1 MRILADRYEL
11 VEKIGEGGMSVV
23 WRAHDARLE
32 RQVAVKQLRP
42 FVASEPDRRSRL
54 AREARTLAALSNDH
68 IVRVYDYVEA
78 GEDAFLVMEFIEGIN
93 LAHATFHRLPVPW
106 SEAASYARPVCDAL
120 AYAHAKGV
128 IHRDLTP
135 ANVLIERD
143 TGRVV
148 TTDFGLARI
157 ARSGGSAT
165 TIGVLLGTPEYWSPE
180 QAMGRRSDGATDMYA
195 LGCILYLLLSGR
207 LPFEG
212 DDRLATGLRRA
223 HEDPLS
229 LRTFAPAIP
238 DSVVELVDSLL
249 DRDPSQR
256 PDASRRGV
264 RDRRVVV
271 ARCAPSRRRQGRE
284 RRGRADRR
292 ALGPNHADREIASSQ
307 TPLADSRARRSCRI
321 VRRSCRRGARPRS
334 RNSRA

>member
-32 RQVAVKQLRP
+32 RQVAVKLLRP
-42 FVASEPDRRSRL
+42 FVAGEPDRRSRL

-78 GEDAFLVMEFIEGIN
+78 GEDAFLVMEFIEGSN

-180 QAMGRRSDGATDMYA
+180 QAMGRRSDEATDMYA

-223 HEDPLS
+223 HEDPPS
-229 LRTFAPAIP
+229 LRHVSLRHPEFGRR
-238 DSVVELVDSLL
+238 VGRLVARS
-249 DRDPSQR
+249 R
-256 PDASRRGV
+256 PVAKAECSRGALPRSASRR
-264 RDRRVVV
+264 RTMCR
-271 ARCAPSRRRQGRE
+271 SRAGGKARE
-284 RRGRADRR
+284 RRGRAD
-292 ALGPNHADREIASSQ
+292 AS
-307 TPLADSRARRSCRI
+307 
-321 VRRSCRRGARPRS
+321 RS
-334 RNSRA
+334 RPQPCGSRSRLVADAAG

>member
-23 WRAHDARLE
+23 WRAQDARLE
-32 RQVAVKQLRP
+32 RQVAVKLLRP
-42 FVASEPDRRSRL
+42 FVADEPDRRSRL

-78 GEDAFLVMEFIEGIN
+78 GEDAFLVMEFIEGSN

-207 LPFEG
+207 CRSRETTAR
-212 DDRLATGLRRA
+212 DGLRRA

-229 LRTFAPAIP
+229 LRTLARHPEFGRRVGRLAAR
-238 DSVVELVDSLL
+238 S
-249 DRDPSQR
+249 R
-256 PDASRRGV
+256 PVAKAQCPRGGV
-264 RDRRVVV
+264 RDRRVVI
-271 ARCAPSRRRQGRE
+271 ARCAPS
-284 RRGRADRR
+284 
-292 ALGPNHADREIASSQ
+292 
-307 TPLADSRARRSCRI
+307 ARR
-321 VRRSCRRGARPRS
+321 
-334 RNSRA
+334 

>member
-32 RQVAVKQLRP
+32 REVAVKLLRP
-42 FVASEPDRRSRL
+42 FVAGEPDRRSRL

-68 IVRVYDYVEA
+68 IVRVYDYAEA
-78 GEDAFLVMEFIEGIN
+78 GEDAFLVMEFIEGCN
-93 LAHATFHRLPVPW
+93 LARATFHRLPVPW

-180 QAMGRRSDGATDMYA
+180 QAMGRAQRRSDRHVRAR
-195 LGCILYLLLSGR
+195 LHPLLAVERQSAVRGGRSARDGTASCARGSAVARRTLAGHPEFGRRVGR
-207 LPFEG
+207 LVA
-212 DDRLATGLRRA
+212 R
-223 HEDPLS
+223 S
-229 LRTFAPAIP
+229 
-238 DSVVELVDSLL
+238 
-249 DRDPSQR
+249 R
-256 PDASRRGV
+256 PVAEALCSHGRF
-264 RDRRVVV
+264 RDRRVVM
-271 ARCAPSRRRQGRE
+271 ARGIPSPHR
-284 RRGRADRR
+284 
-292 ALGPNHADREIASSQ
+292 
-307 TPLADSRARRSCRI
+307 
-321 VRRSCRRGARPRS
+321 
-334 RNSRA
+334 

>member
-1 MRILADRYEL
+1 M
-11 VEKIGEGGMSVV
+11 
-23 WRAHDARLE
+23 
-32 RQVAVKQLRP
+32 
-42 FVASEPDRRSRL
+42 
-54 AREARTLAALSNDH
+54 
-68 IVRVYDYVEA
+68 
-78 GEDAFLVMEFIEGIN
+78 MEFIEGCN
-93 LAHATFHRLPVPW
+93 LARATFHRLPVSW

-180 QAMGRRSDGATDMYA
+180 QAMGRRSDEATDMYA
-195 LGCILYLLLSGR
+195 LGCILYLLLSGS

-223 HEDPLS
+223 HEDPPSLGALS
-229 LRTFAPAIP
+229 PGTPS
-238 DSVVELVDSLL
+238 SVVELVDSLL
-249 DRDPSQR
+249 DRDPSRR
-256 PDASRRGV
+256 PCARTVASAIGESSWHVVSHRPTVEAARDADWPTVALAAPTVRIAESAHRRRRWVIPALAALAGV
-264 RDRRVVV
+264 FGGVV
-271 ARCAPSRRRQGRE
+271 AAAHVLDHGIRAPDVVRLQERVARARFLRRCRRQPSPSSACTARASLEGEWSASGRNLAATFKAK
-284 RRGRADRR
+284 RT
-292 ALGPNHADREIASSQ
+292 SS
-307 TPLADSRARRSCRI
+307 S
-321 VRRSCRRGARPRS
+321 
-334 RNSRA
+334 